1 MPRCTIFSFSVLFL
15 ENRLVTPIR
24 SPSQRGFARN
34 GSGKTAPKFPPHR
47 AKSTPCLQIPA
58 TNEITSLSCTKDPIS
73 GIRAIPAT
81 NRQDFHQP
89 AVYIGRTQPH
99 AYNHL
104 PARSFEV
111 LMEPLSDQM
120 SQIISTGFEG
130 IVLFIVT
137 SAGN

>member
-1 MPRCTIFSFSVLFL
+1 MPRCTIFNFSVLFL

-24 SPSQRGFARN
+24 SPNQRGFARN
-34 GSGKTAPKFPPHR
+34 GSEKFSPHR

-58 TNEITSLSCTKDPIS
+58 TNEITFLICVKDPIS
-73 GIRAIPAT
+73 GFRAIPAID
-81 NRQDFHQP
+81 RQDFHQP

-104 PARSFEV
+104 PARSSEV
-111 LMEPLSDQM
+111 FMEPLLDQM

-130 IVLFIVT
+130 IVLLL
-137 SAGN
+137 

>member
-1 MPRCTIFSFSVLFL
+1 MPRCIIFNFSVLFL
-15 ENRLVTPIR
+15 ENRLVTPMR
-24 SPSQRGFARN
+24 SPNQKGFARN
-34 GSGKTAPKFPPHR
+34 GSEKNSTKFSPHR
-47 AKSTPCLQIPA
+47 AKSTPCLQIPT
-58 TNEITSLSCTKDPIS
+58 TNEITSLSCAKDPIS
-73 GIRAIPAT
+73 GFRVTPAT
-81 NRQDFHQP
+81 DRQDFHQP

-104 PARSFEV
+104 PTRSFEV
-111 LMEPLSDQM
+111 LMEPLSGQM

>member
-1 MPRCTIFSFSVLFL
+1 MPRCSIFNFSVLFL

-24 SPSQRGFARN
+24 SPNQRGFARN
-34 GSGKTAPKFPPHR
+34 GSEKFSPHR
-47 AKSTPCLQIPA
+47 TESTTCLQIPA
-58 TNEITSLSCTKDPIS
+58 TNEITSLYCAKDPIS
-73 GIRAIPAT
+73 GFRAILAT
-81 NRQDFHQP
+81 DRQDFHQP
-89 AVYIGRTQPH
+89 TVYIRRTQRH

-104 PARSFEV
+104 TARSCEV
-111 LMEPLSDQM
+111 LVEPLSGQM